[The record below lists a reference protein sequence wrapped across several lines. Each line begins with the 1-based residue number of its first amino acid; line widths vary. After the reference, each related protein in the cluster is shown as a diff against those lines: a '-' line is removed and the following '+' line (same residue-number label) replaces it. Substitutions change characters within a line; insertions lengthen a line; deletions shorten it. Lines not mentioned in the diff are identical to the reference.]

1 MSERRRSLFVLLIV
15 LGLIAGSLYVISKK
29 DTKLGLDLQGGVQLI
44 YEGQPTA
51 QQPTVTQ
58 EALQRSLEI
67 MRERVD
73 AFGVAEPELLQTG
86 DTQIE
91 VNLPGVED
99 AERAAQQ
106 VGSTAQLFFY
116 DWEANILDENCQ
128 TDPDENAN
136 NRQAI
141 TGFYNAVKQA
151 SECDPQADGNNN
163 AADAPRF
170 YAFNKETKQAYNNG
184 APSDSREAALE
195 DLSDEERANAEVLEV
210 PEGILVVRD
219 QKTSPDAPEPD
230 RYWVVQD
237 NPALAGTDIRNPEQN
252 FDPQRQPNVQFEFTD
267 DGGEALQQDH
277 GGDRAA
283 RRRQR
288 AADRRRPQR
297 LPALRDRARRR
308 AGLGALHQLR
318 REPGRDRRRT
328 SAEISGSFT
337 IPEAQDL
344 ARILEIGALPIRLEL
359 VSRSQVSASLGA
371 QALDQGLVAGLAG
384 FAIVA
389 LFLISFYRVLGVIA
403 VAAMA
408 IYGLYFYALVLLI
421 PIVLTLPG
429 IAGLIL
435 TLGVAADANIVI
447 FERVKEE
454 MRGGRSVGQAISAG
468 YKKGLTAILDAN
480 IVTVLVA
487 FILFVL
493 ATAGVRG
500 FALTLGIGVM
510 LSLFTAVLA
519 TQAMLYALR
528 GTALLR
534 SRAALGARD
543 SKPLRFD
550 FMGKSRWFFAVSGGI
565 LLVCA
570 MAIAI
575 SGLNFGIDFEGG
587 TRITAPLEEAASVDQ
602 VRDALAPAGLG
613 DAEIQTVENE
623 ELGDNVIQISA
634 EELSQG
640 EVDRV
645 NDVLEDEFGLT
656 DDVSFESI
664 GASFGEQVAR
674 TAIYAIIASLIV
686 VSIYIT
692 LRFQWKFAVPVLI
705 ALMHDLLITGG
716 VYALVGREVTAS
728 TVAALLTILG
738 FSLYDTI
745 VVFDRIRE
753 NIPRM
758 PNAAFSQIYNRSM
771 SEVIVRSLATSFCAG
786 LPILA
791 LMLFGGETLQDFAFA
806 LLIGTLSGTYSSVFI
821 AGPVLTYWK
830 EREPVYHARAERIR
844 QQFGGEIPA
853 YAVATAGAPVD
864 VAPKEK
870 ARRSVTQPLDPSR
883 GVSGAEFEEMVRDL
897 GVEDEQP
904 RQPAAAG
911 SRPAGGRRARSRAQ
925 SQDPAAQP
933 PKDGGETAPTSR
945 RSPATGATGG
955 RADGRA
961 RLGHDGPRALALHDL
976 PARSLLG
983 RDRRRVPR
991 RRAGFADLRLRDPR
1005 LQRPRRG
1012 RHERAQRA
1020 RGDPRRPAR
1029 HGRRVLVRPAPGTR
1043 APGLLGAGPRRH
1055 HDPVRGRRRRR
1066 PRRLRGARALAR

>member
-15 LGLIAGSLYVISKK
+15 LGLIAGSVYLVSTR

-44 YEGQPTA
+44 YEGKPTA

-67 MRERVD
+67 MRDRVD
-73 AFGVAEPELLQTG
+73 AFGVAEPELLLAG
-86 DTQIE
+86 ENQIE
-91 VNLPGVED
+91 VNLPGVDD
-99 AERAAQQ
+99 ADRAAQQ

-116 DWEANILDENCQ
+116 DWEANILDADCQ
-128 TDPDENAN
+128 TDADENAN
-136 NRQAI
+136 AKQPV
-141 TGFYNAVKQA
+141 TGFYRAISQA
-151 SECDPQADGNNN
+151 AKCDPQADGNNN

-170 YAFNKETKQAYNNG
+170 YAFNEETKQPYNNG
-184 APSDSREAALE
+184 APSESREAALA
-195 DLSDEERANAEVLEV
+195 DLDDAQAENAEVVEV

-219 QKTSPDAPEPD
+219 AKPTPDAPQPD
-230 RYWVVQD
+230 RFWVVQD
-237 NPALAGTDIRNPEQN
+237 NPALSGTDIKNPEQN
-252 FDPQRQPNVQFEFTD
+252 FDEQQQPIVTFDFTD
-267 DGGEALQQDH
+267 KGRTAFRDITAAIAQRGVDNALPTDDPVNASQHFAIVLDDELVSAPYINYAENPDGIDGST
-277 GGDRAA
+277 
-283 RRRQR
+283 
-288 AADRRRPQR
+288 
-297 LPALRDRARRR
+297 
-308 AGLGALHQLR
+308 GAQ
-318 REPGRDRRRT
+318 
-328 SAEISGSFT
+328 ISGSFT

-359 VSRSQVSASLGA
+359 VSRSQVSATLGQ

-389 LFLISFYRVLGVIA
+389 LFLIVFYRVLGVIA
-403 VAAMA
+403 TVAMA
-408 IYGLYFYALVLLI
+408 IYGLYFYALVELI

-468 YKKGLTAILDAN
+468 YKKGLTAIMDAN

-487 FILFVL
+487 FILFML

-500 FALTLGIGVM
+500 FALTLAVGVI

-519 TQAMLYALR
+519 TQAILYSLR
-528 GTALLR
+528 GTRVLR

-543 SKPLRFD
+543 SKPIRFD
-550 FMGKSRWFFAVSGGI
+550 FMGYSRWFFALSGAI

-570 MAIAI
+570 IAI
-575 SGLNFGIDFEGG
+575 SVNGLNFGIDFEGG
-587 TRITAPLEEAASVDQ
+587 TRITAPLEEAATVDQ
-602 VRDALAPAGLG
+602 VREALAPIGLG
-613 DAEIQTVENE
+613 DAEVQSVENP
-623 ELGDNVIQISA
+623 ELGDNVVQISSEQLA
-634 EELSQG
+634 PPQVT
-640 EVDRV
+640 EVETT
-645 NDVLEDEFGLT
+645 LQQEFGFS
-656 DDVSFESI
+656 DDLSSESI
-664 GASFGEQVAR
+664 GASFGQSVA
-674 TAIYAIIASLIV
+674 TSAIYAIIASLIV

-716 VYALVGREVTAS
+716 VYALLGREVTAS

-806 LLIGTLSGTYSSVFI
+806 LLVGTLSGTYSSVFI

-844 QQFGGEIPA
+844 QQFDGVIPA

-864 VAPKEK
+864 VAPKESS
-870 ARRSVTQPLDPSR
+870 RRSRLTTPADPAR
-883 GVSGAEFEEMVRDL
+883 GVSNQEFEDMVRDL
-897 GVEDEQP
+897 GIEEAEA
-904 RQPAAAG
+904 RQPAAARSAG
-911 SRPAGGRRARSRAQ
+911 RPAGGRRARSRANGGTQ
-925 SQDPAAQP
+925 PQP
-933 PKDGGETAPTSR
+933 PKPDGGTEGPAPD
-945 RSPATGATGG
+945 P
-955 RADGRA
+955 DKPKK
-961 RLGHDGPRALALHDL
+961 PRN
-976 PARSLLG
+976 R
-983 RDRRRVPR
+983 
-991 RRAGFADLRLRDPR
+991 
-1005 LQRPRRG
+1005 
-1012 RHERAQRA
+1012 
-1020 RGDPRRPAR
+1020 R
-1029 HGRRVLVRPAPGTR
+1029 HGR
-1043 APGLLGAGPRRH
+1043 PR
-1055 HDPVRGRRRRR
+1055 
-1066 PRRLRGARALAR
+1066 